1 MTSRFSVLQVAQ
13 FLNSLL
19 AFLHSQT
26 SSLTKTIFFVV
37 VWQDN
42 DFIDFIFDMKISVPK
57 QSI

>member
-1 MTSRFSVLQVAQ
+1 MTSRFSVLQVPQ

-19 AFLHSQT
+19 AFLHSQM
-26 SSLTKTIFFVV
+26 SSLTKIIFFVV